1 MGSDSFIRLYIY
13 KGNNIKPY
21 KTKKFVGLMEY
32 EAYIKK
38 KNLIYMNTSYLG
50 VIRMKKAENTS
61 DKNKKTDITSL

>member
-13 KGNNIKPY
+13 NIKPY

-50 VIRMKKAENTS
+50 VIRMKKADN
-61 DKNKKTDITSL
+61 KNKKTDITSL

>member
-50 VIRMKKAENTS
+50 VIRMKKADN
-61 DKNKKTDITSL
+61 KNKKTDITSL

>member
-1 MGSDSFIRLYIY
+1 MGSDSFIRLHIY

-50 VIRMKKAENTS
+50 VIRMKKADN
-61 DKNKKTDITSL
+61 KNKKTDITSL